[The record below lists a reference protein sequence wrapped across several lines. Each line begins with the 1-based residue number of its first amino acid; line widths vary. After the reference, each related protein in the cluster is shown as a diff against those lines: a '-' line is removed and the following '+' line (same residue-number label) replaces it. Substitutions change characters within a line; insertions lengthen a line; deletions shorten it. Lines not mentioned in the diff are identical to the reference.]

1 MESFTPEELAMI
13 ERTSEALRQYP
24 HLRRAFIRALQM
36 EELFAIPEQ
45 LESLKQV
52 VLELAAQYKQQQ
64 EQLNRIE
71 QTANRALEVA
81 ERALQVAERSQQ
93 TAERANEIAERAQQT
108 AERANEI
115 AERALQVAERSQQTA
130 ERANEIAERA
140 LQVAER
146 SQQTAERANEIAER
160 ALQVAERSQQTS
172 ERAQQTSE
180 HAQQTAEHALQV
192 ALETRDIVND
202 MQKRLTRVEAD
213 VADLKGMSMELMARK
228 LLPGVLGKLVRKL
241 RVYEPD
247 EFYRVMEEVD
257 LLSADD
263 LAEVASADAFA
274 HGQLRSNDTPRWFVV
289 EASWGLGMTD
299 VERAAQRAAIL
310 TQNGAPA
317 IGTVLGRRITAD
329 ARKRAQQL
337 GVLVV
342 LNGAPRNPEVT
353 T

>member
-1 MESFTPEELAMI
+1 MESFTPEELASI

-81 ERALQVAERSQQ
+81 ERALQ

-115 AERALQVAERSQQTA
+115 AERALQTAERANEIAERAQQTA

-140 LQVAER
+140 
-146 SQQTAERANEIAER
+146 
-160 ALQVAERSQQTS
+160 QQTS
-172 ERAQQTSE
+172 ERAE
-180 HAQQTAEHALQV
+180 GTAEHALQV

-202 MQKRLTRVEAD
+202 MQKRLTRVETD
-213 VADLKGMSMELMARK
+213 VADLKRMSMELMARK

-247 EFYRVMEEVD
+247 EFYRVMEEAD
-257 LLSADD
+257 LLSADE
-263 LAEVASADAFA
+263 LAEVASADVFA
-274 HGQLRSNDTPRWFVV
+274 HGHLRSNDTPRWFVV

-317 IGTVLGRRITAD
+317 IGTVLGRRITAN

>member
-1 MESFTPEELAMI
+1 VESFTPEELAAI

-81 ERALQVAERSQQ
+81 ERALQVAERAQQ

-108 AERANEI
+108 AERA
-115 AERALQVAERSQQTA
+115 LQTA

-140 LQVAER
+140 
-146 SQQTAERANEIAER
+146 
-160 ALQVAERSQQTS
+160 QQTS
-172 ERAQQTSE
+172 ERAE
-180 HAQQTAEHALQV
+180 GTAEHALQV

-202 MQKRLTRVEAD
+202 MQKRLTRVETD

-247 EFYRVMEEVD
+247 EFYRVMEEAD
-257 LLSADD
+257 LLSADE
-263 LAEVASADAFA
+263 LAEVVSADVFA

-289 EASWGLGMTD
+289 EASWGLGIKD
-299 VERAAQRAAIL
+299 VERAARRAAIL

-342 LNGAPRNPEVT
+342 VNGATRNPEVT

>member
-1 MESFTPEELAMI
+1 MESFTPEELAAI

-81 ERALQVAERSQQ
+81 ERAQQ

-108 AERANEI
+108 
-115 AERALQVAERSQQTA
+115 
-130 ERANEIAERA
+130 
-140 LQVAER
+140 
-146 SQQTAERANEIAER
+146 
-160 ALQVAERSQQTS
+160 S
-172 ERAQQTSE
+172 ERAE
-180 HAQQTAEHALQV
+180 GTAEHALQV
-192 ALETRDIVND
+192 ALETRDIVSD
-202 MQKRLTRVEAD
+202 MQKRLTRVETD

-247 EFYRVMEEVD
+247 EFYRVMEEAG

-263 LAEVASADAFA
+263 LAEVASADVFA
-274 HGQLRSNDTPRWFVV
+274 HGHLRSNDTPRWFVV

-299 VERAAQRAAIL
+299 VERAARRAAIL

>member
-1 MESFTPEELAMI
+1 MANGYTLWVAPFTPEEI
-13 ERTSEALRQYP
+13 EAITRITEAVRQYP
-24 HLRRAFIRALQM
+24 HLRLAFIRALQM

-64 EQLNRIE
+64 EQLYRIE

-81 ERALQVAERSQQ
+81 ERALQ

-108 AERANEI
+108 
-115 AERALQVAERSQQTA
+115 
-130 ERANEIAERA
+130 
-140 LQVAER
+140 
-146 SQQTAERANEIAER
+146 
-160 ALQVAERSQQTS
+160 S
-172 ERAQQTSE
+172 ERAE
-180 HAQQTAEHALQV
+180 GTAEHALQV

-202 MQKRLTRVEAD
+202 MQKRLTRVEVD
-213 VADLKGMSMELMARK
+213 VADLKGMSMEIIARK

-247 EFYRVMEEVD
+247 EFYRVMEEAD

-289 EASWGLGMTD
+289 EASWGLGIKD

-342 LNGAPRNPEVT
+342 VNGATRNPEAAT
-353 T
+353 